1 MPGGGD
7 AFWGLAVQFA
17 APLFYIALGFTFI
30 AQVATYLASDRS
42 RLRKIALGCGLAA
55 VIVGAIGTKLTSTHL
70 ENLVHLLVNVT
81 PAAAGKP

>member
-1 MPGGGD
+1 
-7 AFWGLAVQFA
+7 
-17 APLFYIALGFTFI
+17 
-30 AQVATYLASDRS
+30 
-42 RLRKIALGCGLAA
+42 

>member
-7 AFWGLAVQFA
+7 AFGGVAVQFA
-17 APLFYIALGFTFI
+17 APLFYVALAFTFV

-42 RLRKIALGCGLAA
+42 RLRKIALGCGLIA
-55 VIVGAIGTKLTSTHL
+55 VIIGAIGTKLTSNHL

-81 PAAAGKP
+81 PAAAGKN